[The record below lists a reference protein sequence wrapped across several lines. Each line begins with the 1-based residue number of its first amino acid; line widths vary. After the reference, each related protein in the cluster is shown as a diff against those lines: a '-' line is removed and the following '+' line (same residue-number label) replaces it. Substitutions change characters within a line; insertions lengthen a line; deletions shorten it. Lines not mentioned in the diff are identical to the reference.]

1 MTEKYYENSY
11 GNTFGS
17 MTATPI
23 GRATFVHLVT
33 PNTKYKP
40 EKYGLHVL
48 FPKNDETVKA
58 GLNALI
64 AQCKAI
70 AEQKYGKKVPAFT
83 YGPVRDGDEETYQ
96 GFKGCWFIKCSSKK
110 QPEIVDTKR
119 QGLDPNI
126 IVPGVLVR
134 PVVTPILFDSGFAWQ
149 VHVVQ
154 FIKDDGVRY
163 YGGPDP
169 KSLLSALDEVDA
181 PTESEAPASSDS
193 TDKPVEEKKTGKAAA
208 LNML

>member
-1 MTEKYYENSY
+1 MTEKYYTNSY

-17 MTATPI
+17 MIATPI

-33 PNTKYKP
+33 PNQKYKP

-48 FPKNDETVKA
+48 FPKNDETVKK
-58 GLNALI
+58 GLNAI
-64 AQCKAI
+64 ISMCKDMAI
-70 AEQKYGKKVPAFT
+70 QKYGKEIPAFT

-96 GFKGCWFIKCSSKK
+96 GFAGCYYIKCSSKR

-119 QGLDPNI
+119 QGLDPNLV
-126 IVPGVLVR
+126 VPGVLVR
-134 PVVTPILFDSGFAWQ
+134 PVVTPILFDSGFSYQ

-169 KSLLSALDEVDA
+169 KSLLSALDEVEVPEDETA
-181 PTESEAPASSDS
+181 SEAADKALGKSKESD
-193 TDKPVEEKKTGKAAA
+193 KKAAVN
-208 LNML
+208 LL